1 MYENCND
8 LSKEG
13 YVRNNSFSTI
23 LRSIYKNKKYRYTLV
38 LVISIISILFLT
50 NILSISSTRCFFID
64 TKRID
69 SKNYQAKMEE
79 STFPLVNFMPF

>member
-8 LSKEG
+8 LSKE
-13 YVRNNSFSTI
+13 YVRNNSLSTI
-23 LRSIYKNKKYRYTLV
+23 LRSIYKNEKYRYTLV
-38 LVISIISILFLT
+38 LVISITSILFLT

-69 SKNYQAKMEE
+69 SKNYQVKMEE

>member
-8 LSKEG
+8 LSKE

-23 LRSIYKNKKYRYTLV
+23 LRNIYKNEKYRYTLV

-50 NILSISSTRCFFID
+50 NILSISFTRCFFID

>member
-23 LRSIYKNKKYRYTLV
+23 LRIYKNKKYRYILV

-50 NILSISSTRCFFID
+50 NILSISFTRCFFID